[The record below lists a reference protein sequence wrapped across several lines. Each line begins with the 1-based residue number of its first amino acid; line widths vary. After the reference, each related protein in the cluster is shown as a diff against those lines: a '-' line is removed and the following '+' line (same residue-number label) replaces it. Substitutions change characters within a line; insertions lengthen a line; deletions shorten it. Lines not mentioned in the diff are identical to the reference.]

1 VNGNRVEAATGEISN
16 TFSVDPGF
24 KNGYA
29 QAWQLAVQQNLSTSF
44 VVTTTY
50 AGVKGT
56 DLPQEFIPNTYPNG
70 AVDVPTGLPTGFKFE
85 TTGGNSSYEA
95 GTAQIQ
101 RRMHN
106 GVGFNASYSY
116 SKLMD
121 DGMLGGRGQG
131 GAVLAQNWLDLKA
144 ERALSPSNQT
154 NRLSASMQFSSGQ
167 GLHAAALLKGWK
179 ATVLKDWTI
188 SPTVTLAS
196 GLPETPVLN
205 STTRNTGI
213 TGQVRPEVIGALY
226 PAVAGYPFNVNAFA
240 TPPSGEWGD
249 AGRDIVTGPTIFSLN
264 AHAGRTIRIA
274 ERKNLD
280 IQFDSTNLLNHKTYS
295 GYNMTFGSTQ
305 FGLPTSVNAM
315 RSFNMTV
322 RFHF

>member
-1 VNGNRVEAATGEISN
+1 
-16 TFSVDPGF
+16 
-24 KNGYA
+24 
-29 QAWQLAVQQNLSTSF
+29 L
-44 VVTTTY
+44 VVTGTY
-50 AGVKGT
+50 NATKGT

-70 AVDVPTGLPTGFKFE
+70 AVGIPTGLPTGFKFE
-85 TTGGNSSYEA
+85 TTGGNSSYES

-106 GVGFNASYSY
+106 GLAFNTVYSY

-131 GAVLAQNWLDLKA
+131 NSVLAQNWLDLKA

-154 NRLSASMQFSSGQ
+154 HRLVTSMQFSSGQ

-188 SPTVTLAS
+188 SPNLSIAS
-196 GLPETPVLN
+196 GTPETPVLN
-205 STTRNTGI
+205 STTRGTGI
-213 TGQVRPEVIGALY
+213 TGQVRPEVIGSLY
-226 PAVAGYPFNVNAFA
+226 PAIAGYPFNVHAF
-240 TPPSGEWGD
+240 TDPPSGQWGD
-249 AGRDIVTGPTIFSLN
+249 AGRDIVTGPSSFALN
-264 AHAGRTIRIA
+264 ASASRTIRVG

-280 IQFDSTNLLNHKTYS
+280 IRFDCTNLLNHVVYT
-295 GYNMTFGSTQ
+295 GYNMTFGGDQ
-305 FGLPTSVNAM
+305 FGLPTGVGNM
-315 RSFNMTV
+315 RSFNMTA